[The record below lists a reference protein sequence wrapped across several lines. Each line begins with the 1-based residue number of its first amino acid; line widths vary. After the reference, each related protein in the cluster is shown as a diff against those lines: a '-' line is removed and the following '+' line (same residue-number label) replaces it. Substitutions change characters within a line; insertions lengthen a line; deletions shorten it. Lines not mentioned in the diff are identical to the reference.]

1 MIFFPQQLLYSVSD
15 DDEDD
20 DDDDDDD
27 DQVPFHLWG
36 KETVRKAGKA

>member
-15 DDEDD
+15 DDE